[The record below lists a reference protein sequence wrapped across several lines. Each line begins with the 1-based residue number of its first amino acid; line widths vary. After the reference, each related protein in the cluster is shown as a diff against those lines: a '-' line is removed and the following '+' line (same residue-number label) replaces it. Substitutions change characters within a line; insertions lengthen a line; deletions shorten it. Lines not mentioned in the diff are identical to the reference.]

1 MLPMMSKAGHSEVR
15 FSAEEVEVAS
25 SPTSPASP
33 SLLMS
38 RMPSLPA
45 KSPAA
50 RRLQPS
56 VDGNPMIVMKFGGS
70 SLAGAVHLRRVAGIV
85 HSRMSER
92 PVVVLSAMGKTTN
105 ELVAAAVR
113 AQTSG
118 EVDISKV
125 RSLATDVLN
134 ELDVPVPEE
143 VEGLLQELEQII
155 SGISLLREVSD
166 HTRDRVVSFGER
178 LSVRV
183 FTAWYNKFIQS
194 HEPCEERRIQ
204 ARALDSWQVGMLT
217 SSGAGSTD
225 STFSQVEVLP
235 KTYDAISEYMS
246 PLELEYSY
254 VPVVTGYIAKD
265 GNGTIT
271 TLGRDGSDL
280 TATIIGASISAK
292 EVQIWKDVD
301 GVLTTDPRVVK
312 EARPLTVL
320 TFEEAAELTVFGAT
334 VVHPAAVMPAW
345 TAGVPIT
352 VRNSMMPH
360 LPGTRIVADMSE
372 DDIKERGTRVA
383 AMSSKRGI
391 TMIVIRST
399 RMLGQHG
406 FLAHVFNVFKR
417 FEVSVDV
424 IATSEVTVS
433 LTLDMGFKPIDLTAL
448 CAELDDSV
456 ATVEIHQSMSMLTLI
471 SAKKE
476 SGGVLRDV
484 FDLFEEIG
492 ANVEMV
498 SHGASNVNVT
508 FVLREASLVEC
519 TRKLHKAFF
528 EN

>member
-1 MLPMMSKAGHSEVR
+1 MMSKAGHSEVR
-15 FSAEEVEVAS
+15 FSAEEAEVAS

-38 RMPSLPA
+38 HMPSLPA

-134 ELDVPVPEE
+134 ELDVPVPDE

-280 TATIIGASISAK
+280 TATIIGA
-292 EVQIWKDVD
+292 
-301 GVLTTDPRVVK
+301 
-312 EARPLTVL
+312 
-320 TFEEAAELTVFGAT
+320 T

-391 TMIVIRST
+391 TMVVIRST

-471 SAKKE
+471 TAKKA
-476 SGGVLRDV
+476 SGGVLRDA

-492 ANVEMV
+492 ANIEMV

-508 FVLREASLVEC
+508 FVLPEASLVEC